1 MIEQSLPA
9 MLRQCVNLAPD
20 GMAYTFMDYGHDRA
34 GIAETVT
41 YLQLYRR
48 TLNVAREL
56 KLCASAGERAVILAP
71 QGLNYIYAFLGALQ
85 AGLIPVPLS
94 VPQNGVTDERVDSV
108 MFDASPSVVLT
119 TSGVTGVVA
128 QSVAQSVTSQSGA
141 PVPTII
147 EVDRLDLESPVR
159 FDAEPD
165 SRETAA
171 YLQYTS
177 GSTRAPAGVMVTYK
191 NLLTNCQQLTHGLLR
206 GTDGKPAEGYFVS
219 WLPFY
224 HDMGLVCGI
233 CGPIVGGF
241 PVMFTSPMAFLQ
253 RPVRWIQMMSIEVPT
268 FSAAPNFAFEWAAA
282 KTSDD
287 DIAGLDLSRVFGIL
301 SGSERVNPAT
311 LKRFADRFARAN
323 LAPNVLRPGYG
334 LAEATVYVTIAK
346 AGEPPKVVNFE
357 SDKLSAGYAERR
369 PATGG
374 IPLVSYPLV
383 PEPTLRIVDP
393 DTQTECPEGSVGEIW
408 VHGDN
413 VAVGYWNKP
422 EESARTFGGQL
433 VAPSAGTPEGPWLRT
448 GDSGFISD
456 GELFII
462 GRIKDLLIV
471 YGKNH
476 SPDDIEATI
485 QEISGGRCAAI
496 AVPAGDNEKLVVIV
510 EARKRGPKEEAMQR
524 LGAVKREVTSAIST
538 SHGLSVSDFVLVTP
552 GAIPITTSGK
562 IRRSECVQLYRNDK
576 FNRIDA

>member
-9 MLRQCVNLAPD
+9 MLRQCANLEPD

-41 YLQLYRR
+41 YSQLYRR

-56 KLCASAGERAVILAP
+56 KLCASTGERAVILAP
-71 QGLNYIYAFLGALQ
+71 QGLDYIYAFLGALQ

-108 MFDASPSVVLT
+108 LRDASPTVILT
-119 TSGVTGVVA
+119 TSGVIGIVA
-128 QSVAQSVTSQSGA
+128 QCVTSRPGES
-141 PVPTII
+141 VPTII
-147 EVDRLDLESPVR
+147 EVDRLNLDAPIR
-159 FDAEPD
+159 FDTEPD
-165 SRETAA
+165 TRQTTA

-191 NLLTNCQQLTHGLLR
+191 NLLINCQQLSHGLLR

-357 SDKLSAGYAERR
+357 SDKLSAGYAERC

-383 PEPTLRIVDP
+383 PEPILRIVDP
-393 DTQTECPEGSVGEIW
+393 DTQTECPEGSLGEIW

-422 EESARTFGGQL
+422 EETARTFGGRL
-433 VAPSAGTPEGPWLRT
+433 VAPSAGTPEGPWLQT

-496 AVPAGDNEKLVVIV
+496 AVTAGDIEKLVVIV
-510 EARKRGPKEEAMQR
+510 EARRRGPKEMQR
-524 LGAVKREVTSAIST
+524 LGAVRREVTSAIST
-538 SHGLSVSDFVLVTP
+538 THGLSVSDLVLVSP

-562 IRRSECVQLYRNDK
+562 IRRAECVQLYRNDK

>member
-1 MIEQSLPA
+1 

-108 MFDASPSVVLT
+108 MLDASPSVVLT
-119 TSGVTGVVA
+119 TSGVTGV
-128 QSVAQSVTSQSGA
+128 VAQSVTSQSGA

-165 SRETAA
+165 SRQTAA

-191 NLLTNCQQLTHGLLR
+191 NLLINCQQLSHGLLR

-224 HDMGLVCGI
+224 HDMGLVCGV

-253 RPVRWIQMMSIEVPT
+253 RPVRWIQMMSIGVPT

-357 SDKLSAGYAERR
+357 SDKLSAGYAERC

>member
-1 MIEQSLPA
+1 
-9 MLRQCVNLAPD
+9 
-20 GMAYTFMDYGHDRA
+20 
-34 GIAETVT
+34 
-41 YLQLYRR
+41 
-48 TLNVAREL
+48 
-56 KLCASAGERAVILAP
+56 
-71 QGLNYIYAFLGALQ
+71 
-85 AGLIPVPLS
+85 
-94 VPQNGVTDERVDSV
+94 
-108 MFDASPSVVLT
+108 
-119 TSGVTGVVA
+119 
-128 QSVAQSVTSQSGA
+128 
-141 PVPTII
+141 
-147 EVDRLDLESPVR
+147 
-159 FDAEPD
+159 
-165 SRETAA
+165 
-171 YLQYTS
+171 
-177 GSTRAPAGVMVTYK
+177 MVTYK
-191 NLLTNCQQLTHGLLR
+191 NLLINCQQLSHGLLR

-357 SDKLSAGYAERR
+357 SDKLSAGYAERC

-383 PEPTLRIVDP
+383 PEPILRIVDP
-393 DTQTECPEGSVGEIW
+393 DTQTECPEGSLGEIW

-422 EESARTFGGQL
+422 EETARTFGGRL
-433 VAPSAGTPEGPWLRT
+433 VAPSAGTPEGPWLQT

-496 AVPAGDNEKLVVIV
+496 AVTAGDIEKLVVIV
-510 EARKRGPKEEAMQR
+510 EARRRGPKEMQR
-524 LGAVKREVTSAIST
+524 LGAVRREVTSAIST
-538 SHGLSVSDFVLVTP
+538 THGLSVSDLVLVSP
-552 GAIPITTSGK
+552 GSIPITTSGK
-562 IRRSECVQLYRNDK
+562 IRRAECVQLYRNDK

>member
-1 MIEQSLPA
+1 VIEQSLPA

-108 MFDASPSVVLT
+108 MLDASPSVVLT
-119 TSGVTGVVA
+119 TSGVTGV
-128 QSVAQSVTSQSGA
+128 VAQSVTSQSGA

-165 SRETAA
+165 SRQTAA

-191 NLLTNCQQLTHGLLR
+191 NLLINCQQLSQGLLR

-224 HDMGLVCGI
+224 HDMGLVCGV

-253 RPVRWIQMMSIEVPT
+253 RPVRWIQMMSIGVPT

-357 SDKLSAGYAERR
+357 SDKLSAGYAERC

>member
-128 QSVAQSVTSQSGA
+128 QSVTSQSGA

-165 SRETAA
+165 SRQTAA

>member
-108 MFDASPSVVLT
+108 MLDASPSVVLT
-119 TSGVTGVVA
+119 TSGVTGV
-128 QSVAQSVTSQSGA
+128 VAQSVTSQSGA

-165 SRETAA
+165 SRQTAA

-191 NLLTNCQQLTHGLLR
+191 NLLINCQQLSQGLLR

-224 HDMGLVCGI
+224 HDMGLVCGV

-357 SDKLSAGYAERR
+357 SDKLSAGYAERC

-433 VAPSAGTPEGPWLRT
+433 VAPSAGTPEGPWLQT

>member
-1 MIEQSLPA
+1 
-9 MLRQCVNLAPD
+9 MLRQCANLEPD

-41 YLQLYRR
+41 YSQLYRR

-56 KLCASAGERAVILAP
+56 KLCASTGERAVILAP
-71 QGLNYIYAFLGALQ
+71 QGLDYIYAFLGALQ

-108 MFDASPSVVLT
+108 MLDASPSIVLT

-128 QSVAQSVTSQSGA
+128 QSVTSQSGA
-141 PVPTII
+141 PAPTII

-165 SRETAA
+165 SRQTAA

-191 NLLTNCQQLTHGLLR
+191 NLLINCQQLSHGLLR

-357 SDKLSAGYAERR
+357 SDKLSAGYAERC

-383 PEPTLRIVDP
+383 PEPILRIVDP
-393 DTQTECPEGSVGEIW
+393 DTQTECPEGSLGEIW

-422 EESARTFGGQL
+422 EETARTFGGRL
-433 VAPSAGTPEGPWLRT
+433 VAPSAGTPEGPWLQT

-496 AVPAGDNEKLVVIV
+496 AVTAGDIEKLVVIV
-510 EARKRGPKEEAMQR
+510 EARRRGPKEMQR
-524 LGAVKREVTSAIST
+524 LGAVRREVTSAIST
-538 SHGLSVSDFVLVTP
+538 THGLSVSDLVLVSP
-552 GAIPITTSGK
+552 GSIPITTSGK
-562 IRRSECVQLYRNDK
+562 IRRAECVQLYRNDK
-576 FNRIDA
+576 FNRLDA

>member
-1 MIEQSLPA
+1 
-9 MLRQCVNLAPD
+9 
-20 GMAYTFMDYGHDRA
+20 
-34 GIAETVT
+34 
-41 YLQLYRR
+41 
-48 TLNVAREL
+48 
-56 KLCASAGERAVILAP
+56 
-71 QGLNYIYAFLGALQ
+71 
-85 AGLIPVPLS
+85 
-94 VPQNGVTDERVDSV
+94 
-108 MFDASPSVVLT
+108 
-119 TSGVTGVVA
+119 
-128 QSVAQSVTSQSGA
+128 
-141 PVPTII
+141 
-147 EVDRLDLESPVR
+147 
-159 FDAEPD
+159 
-165 SRETAA
+165 
-171 YLQYTS
+171 
-177 GSTRAPAGVMVTYK
+177 MVTYK
-191 NLLTNCQQLTHGLLR
+191 NLLSNCQQLSDGLLR
-206 GTDGKPAEGYFVS
+206 GTDGKPAEGCFVS

-241 PVMFTSPMAFLQ
+241 PVTFTSPMAFLQ
-253 RPVRWIQMMSIEVPT
+253 RPVRWMQLMSIDVPT

-334 LAEATVYVTIAK
+334 LAEATVYVTIAM
-346 AGEPPKVVNFE
+346 AGEPPKVVSFE
-357 SDKLSAGYAERR
+357 SDKLSSGYAERY
-369 PATGG
+369 PAKGG
-374 IPLVSYPLV
+374 INLVSYPLV
-383 PEPTLRIVDP
+383 PSPTVRIVDP

-413 VAVGYWNKP
+413 VAAGYWNKP

-433 VAPSAGTPEGPWLRT
+433 VAPSAGTPEGPWLQT

-496 AVPAGDNEKLVVIV
+496 AVSSGEIEKLVVIV

-538 SHGLSVSDFVLVTP
+538 SHGLSVSDLVLVTP

>member
-1 MIEQSLPA
+1 
-9 MLRQCVNLAPD
+9 
-20 GMAYTFMDYGHDRA
+20 MAYTFMDYGHDRA

-41 YLQLYRR
+41 YFQLYRR

-108 MFDASPSVVLT
+108 MLDASPSIVLT

-128 QSVAQSVTSQSGA
+128 QSVTSQPGA

-165 SRETAA
+165 TRQTAA

-191 NLLTNCQQLTHGLLR
+191 NLLTNCQQLSHGLLR

-311 LKRFADRFARAN
+311 LKRFAERFARAN

-334 LAEATVYVTIAK
+334 LAEATVYVTITK

-357 SDKLSAGYAERR
+357 SDKLASGNAERC

-413 VAVGYWNKP
+413 VAIGYWNKP

-496 AVPAGDNEKLVVIV
+496 AVPTGDVEKLVVIV
-510 EARKRGPKEEAMQR
+510 ETRKRGPKEEAMQR
-524 LGAVKREVTSAIST
+524 LGAVKREVTAAIST
-538 SHGLSVSDFVLVTP
+538 SHGLSVSDLVLVSP
-552 GAIPITTSGK
+552 GSIPITTSGK
-562 IRRSECVQLYRNDK
+562 IRRSECVQLYRNDT

>member
-1 MIEQSLPA
+1 

-56 KLCASAGERAVILAP
+56 KRCAPAGERAVILAP

-108 MFDASPSVVLT
+108 MLDASPSIVLT

-128 QSVAQSVTSQSGA
+128 QSVTSQPGA

-165 SRETAA
+165 SRQTAA

-191 NLLTNCQQLTHGLLR
+191 NLLSNCQQLTHGLLR
-206 GTDGKPAEGYFVS
+206 GTDGKPAEGFFVS

-253 RPVRWIQMMSIEVPT
+253 RPVRWMQLMSIEVPT

-287 DIAGLDLSRVFGIL
+287 DIAQLDLSRVFGIL
-301 SGSERVNPAT
+301 SGSERVHPAT

-346 AGEPPKVVNFE
+346 AGEPPRVVHFE
-357 SDKLSAGYAERR
+357 SDKLSAGYAERC

-413 VAVGYWNKP
+413 VAAGYWNKP
-422 EESARTFGGQL
+422 EETARTFGGRL

-485 QEISGGRCAAI
+485 QDISGGRCAAI
-496 AVPAGDNEKLVVIV
+496 AVPAGDIEKLVVIV

-538 SHGLSVSDFVLVTP
+538 SHGLSVSDLVLVPP
-552 GAIPITTSGK
+552 GSIPITTSGK

>member
-1 MIEQSLPA
+1 VIEQSLPA
-9 MLRQCVNLAPD
+9 MLRQCANLEPD

-41 YLQLYRR
+41 YSQLYRR

-56 KLCASAGERAVILAP
+56 KLCASTGERAVILAP
-71 QGLNYIYAFLGALQ
+71 QGLDYIYAFLGALQ

-108 MFDASPSVVLT
+108 MLDASPSIVLT

-128 QSVAQSVTSQSGA
+128 QSVTSQSGA
-141 PVPTII
+141 PAPTII

-165 SRETAA
+165 SRQTAA

-191 NLLTNCQQLTHGLLR
+191 NLLINCQQLSHGLLR

-311 LKRFADRFARAN
+311 LKRLADRFARAN

-357 SDKLSAGYAERR
+357 SDKLSAGYAERC

-383 PEPTLRIVDP
+383 PEPILRIVDP
-393 DTQTECPEGSVGEIW
+393 DTQTECPEGSLGEIW

-422 EESARTFGGQL
+422 EETARTFGGRL
-433 VAPSAGTPEGPWLRT
+433 VAPSAGTPEGPWLQT

-496 AVPAGDNEKLVVIV
+496 AVTAGDIEKLVVIV
-510 EARKRGPKEEAMQR
+510 EARRRGPKEMQR
-524 LGAVKREVTSAIST
+524 LGAVRREVTSAIST
-538 SHGLSVSDFVLVTP
+538 THGLSVSDLVLVSP
-552 GAIPITTSGK
+552 GSIPITTSGK
-562 IRRSECVQLYRNDK
+562 IRRAECVQLYRNDK
-576 FNRIDA
+576 FNRLDA

>member
-1 MIEQSLPA
+1 

-108 MFDASPSVVLT
+108 MLDASPSIVLT

-128 QSVAQSVTSQSGA
+128 QSVTSQPGA

-165 SRETAA
+165 SRQTAA

-191 NLLTNCQQLTHGLLR
+191 NLLSNCQQLTHGLLR
-206 GTDGKPAEGYFVS
+206 GTDGKPAEGFFVS

-253 RPVRWIQMMSIEVPT
+253 RPVRWMQLMSIEVPT

-287 DIAGLDLSRVFGIL
+287 DIAQLDLSRVFGIL
-301 SGSERVNPAT
+301 SGSERVHPAT

-346 AGEPPKVVNFE
+346 AGEPPRVVHFE
-357 SDKLSAGYAERR
+357 SDKLSAGYAERC

-413 VAVGYWNKP
+413 VAAGYWNKP
-422 EESARTFGGQL
+422 EETARTFGGRL

-485 QEISGGRCAAI
+485 QDISGGRCAAI
-496 AVPAGDNEKLVVIV
+496 AVPAGDIEKLVVIV

-538 SHGLSVSDFVLVTP
+538 SHGLSVSDLVLVPP
-552 GAIPITTSGK
+552 GSIPITTSGK

>member
-1 MIEQSLPA
+1 

-34 GIAETVT
+34 GVAETVT

-108 MFDASPSVVLT
+108 MLDASPSVVLT
-119 TSGVTGVVA
+119 TSGVTGV
-128 QSVAQSVTSQSGA
+128 VAQSVTSQSGA

-165 SRETAA
+165 SRQTAA

-191 NLLTNCQQLTHGLLR
+191 NLLINCQQLSHGLLR
-206 GTDGKPAEGYFVS
+206 GADGKPAEGYFVS

-253 RPVRWIQMMSIEVPT
+253 RPVRWIQMMSIGVPT

-357 SDKLSAGYAERR
+357 SDKLSAGYAERC

-538 SHGLSVSDFVLVTP
+538 SHGLSVADFVLVTP